1 MDIHSGGCGCGAVRF
16 TLAAPPILRT
26 LCHCSIC
33 QAFND
38 APYADISLI
47 ARRHVTVNDLTLID
61 FQAYRP
67 PPNVQRGRCRHC
79 GQPAIEQL
87 HLPGP
92 MALTI
97 IPSRNFDDAE
107 ALPPPRMHGFY
118 DSRVAD
124 IADRLPKY
132 HGYWGSQLGAM
143 RHLLG
148 ALIRPSR

>member
-1 MDIHSGGCGCGAVRF
+1 MLVSPL
-16 TLAAPPILRT
+16 TAPP
-26 LCHCSIC
+26 S
-33 QAFND
+33 A
-38 APYADISLI
+38 
-47 ARRHVTVNDLTLID
+47 
-61 FQAYRP
+61 
-67 PPNVQRGRCRHC
+67 
-79 GQPAIEQL
+79 
-87 HLPGP
+87 
-92 MALTI
+92 
-97 IPSRNFDDAE
+97 AE